1 VSVAQEGRVPMSSSS
16 ETIAVTASST
26 ARAFAAGQV
35 AWPRLLLEPDQ
46 FACFLTARGLSADV
60 PSSLA
65 ADLYLACAC
74 EVNLSGAVDA
84 LMHTYRPSIAQAAS
98 AYDKSPQFADEVAQR
113 LGEILF
119 VGRVDA
125 PGRIG
130 QYNGQGPL
138 GAWIATAVRRIA
150 VRLVKANATGKF
162 VGEEVLAK
170 QFSQSA
176 DPDIEILRGRYKQL
190 FDEAIVTALRR
201 LSSRERLILRLN
213 MVEGISMDRIAK
225 MHGVSQPTISRWLQQ
240 SRLEILR
247 TVRDLVRDDL
257 DVDDGEFD
265 SLLRLLRSQVDFS
278 FSRLLTDSRET
289 LTDHVGSSAPAAHP
303 GAVPGDD

>member
-1 VSVAQEGRVPMSSSS
+1 MTSS
-16 ETIAVTASST
+16 EPLAAIRSST
-26 ARAFAAGQV
+26 GRAFATGQV
-35 AWPRLLLEPDQ
+35 AWPRLLLEPEQ
-46 FACFLTARGLSADV
+46 FSAFLTTRGLNDEV

-74 EVNLSGAVDA
+74 QLNLPGAVDA
-84 LMHTYRPSIAQAAS
+84 LMHTYRPGIAQAAS
-98 AYDKSPQFADEVAQR
+98 AYDKTPEFADEVGQR

-119 VGRVDA
+119 VGRPDA

-162 VGEEVLAK
+162 VGEEVLAR

-213 MVEGISMDRIAK
+213 MVEGISMDRIAR

-278 FSRLLTDSRET
+278 FSRLLADSRES
-289 LTDHVGSSAPAAHP
+289 LADQAGLPVPIS
-303 GAVPGDD
+303 GAGED